1 MKRREAPGGEDVHL
15 GPVVQ
20 EELHDGQAVLAGS
33 VVQGGDLELRGEMR
47 EIKSKQIIPTHYR
60 SLDFPTNSFSN

>member
-1 MKRREAPGGEDVHL
+1 MSPGCKVKRREAPGGEDVHL

-33 VVQGGDLELRGEMR
+33 VVQGGDLAR
-47 EIKSKQIIPTHYR
+47 
-60 SLDFPTNSFSN
+60 NSVNQNKLFKLITDH